1 MVLTA
6 IYFLTLKPLRDDLQP
21 SLSAL
26 TLTFGK
32 GKEGMAGIKLSSP
45 LSSPGIYAE
54 GSCSVDKPGRLISKV
69 GLVGNG
75 NKIIKQKEQASIPSF
90 PAICNAGVAQLSC
103 RRLGQG

>member
-1 MVLTA
+1 MVLTS
-6 IYFLTLKPLRDDLQP
+6 IYFLTLKPISNDLQP

-26 TLTFGK
+26 TLTLGK

-69 GLVGNG
+69 GLVGND
-75 NKIIKQKEQASIPSF
+75 NK
-90 PAICNAGVAQLSC
+90 LTT
-103 RRLGQG
+103 